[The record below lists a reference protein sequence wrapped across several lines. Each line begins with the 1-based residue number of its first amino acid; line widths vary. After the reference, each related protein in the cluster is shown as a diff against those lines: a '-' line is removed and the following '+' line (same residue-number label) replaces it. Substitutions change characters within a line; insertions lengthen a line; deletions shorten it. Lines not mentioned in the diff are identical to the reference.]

1 MAGEKTLSMK
11 SGIAGLF
18 HRALTRT
25 ARPWIRRVP
34 TVWRARLRSGV
45 LRWPALARLV
55 LTDADAQLPPGQLRW
70 GSFRRT
76 QPFSRRW
83 GYDRG
88 TPIDRVYIE
97 QFLAAHAADIKG
109 ACLEVLNSD
118 YTDRFGGI
126 RASRRDVLDIN
137 PANTNAT
144 IVADLGEADS
154 LPVRKF
160 DCVIFTQTLHL
171 IPDMRIAIANVWRAV
186 TPGGVLLLTVPA
198 LGRHDARKG
207 FDHDRW
213 RLTRTGL
220 EELLA
225 DLPGARATIAS
236 HGNVLSCA
244 AFLYGLSGEELSSE
258 ELQVSD
264 LEFPLIVAARVHKE
278 LEQ

>member
-1 MAGEKTLSMK
+1 M
-11 SGIAGLF
+11 
-18 HRALTRT
+18 LTRNV
-25 ARPWIRRVP
+25 RLWVSRFP
-34 TVWRARLRSGV
+34 TPWRARLRSGV

-88 TPIDRVYIE
+88 TPIDRIYIE
-97 QFLAAHAADIKG
+97 QFLASHASDIKG
-109 ACLEVLNSD
+109 ECLEVLSSD
-118 YTDRFGGI
+118 YTERFGGL

-137 PANTNAT
+137 PANTHAT
-144 IVADLGEADS
+144 IVADLGEPDS

-160 DCVIFTQTLHL
+160 DCVVFTQTLHL

-186 TPGGVLLLTVPA
+186 GPGGILLLTVPA

-220 EELLA
+220 ELLLA
-225 DLPGARATIAS
+225 ELPGARSTVTS
-236 HGNVLSCA
+236 YGNVLSCV
-244 AFLYGLSGEELSSE
+244 AFLYGLAAEELRSD
-258 ELQVSD
+258 ELETSD
-264 LEFPLIVAARVHKE
+264 LEFPLIVAARVQKE
-278 LEQ
+278 LDQ